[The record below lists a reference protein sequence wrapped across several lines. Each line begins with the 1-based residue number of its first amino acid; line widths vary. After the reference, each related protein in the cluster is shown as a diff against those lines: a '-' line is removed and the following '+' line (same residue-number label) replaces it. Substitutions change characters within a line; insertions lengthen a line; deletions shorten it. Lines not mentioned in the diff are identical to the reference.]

1 MKKKRERKK
10 KMTLLIDNRTD
21 FEITEEFE
29 KLFNDVVKE
38 SLRYEEF
45 DPECEVSLSI
55 VSNDEIQEINKQF
68 REIDAPTDVLSFPL
82 LTFEEGEQADV
93 NENNEIL
100 LGDIIISID
109 KAKAQA
115 EEYGHGLRRELAFL
129 TAHSMLHLMGY
140 DHMEEE
146 EQKEMFKKQDDI
158 LNNLGITRE

>member
-1 MKKKRERKK
+1 
-10 KMTLLIDNRTD
+10 MTLLIDNRTD
-21 FEITEEFE
+21 FELTEEFE

-45 DPECEVSLSI
+45 DPDCEVSLSI
-55 VSNDEIQEINKQF
+55 VNNEEIQEINKQF

-93 NENNEIL
+93 NENNEIM

-158 LNNLGITRE
+158 LNNLGITR